1 MLSLD
6 RVRNPRAETRE
17 KRAVILAAHSDDQ
30 AIGCGGT
37 LLVLKEKG
45 FETIVIILSR
55 GELSHP
61 WLREEVIT
69 QKRRAES
76 IRAMRILRVD
86 ETIFFP
92 LTEKEL
98 LAAEEDP
105 RVLETLRTLLQEA
118 SPSLVFTHNDEDSH
132 AIHRVVH
139 RLTLEAME
147 DIPGRILAYDI
158 WTLAHKRRL
167 REAWVYVDI
176 TRHVKE
182 KWRAIRV
189 FSSQRMAIATQYIP
203 IHTRHIVNGILSGFG
218 FAERF
223 AVIRDA

>member
-1 MLSLD
+1 MLSVE
-6 RVRNPRAETRE
+6 RVRNPDSVKRE

-37 LLVLKEKG
+37 LLALKDKG
-45 FETIVIILSR
+45 FETIVIIMSR

-61 WLREEVIT
+61 WLREEVIA

-76 IRAMRILRVD
+76 IRAMRILKVD
-86 ETIFFP
+86 ETVFFP

-105 RVLETLRTLLQEA
+105 HVVETLRFLLKHF
-118 SPSLVFTHNDEDSH
+118 SPSMIFTHNDEDSH

-147 DIPGRILAYDI
+147 DLPGRILAYDI

-189 FSSQRMAIATQYIP
+189 FSSQSIAIATQYIP